1 MRQYETVLPFHIV
14 YMGKIRQKRKYLSDV
29 AFGNPGG
36 NLKNR
41 RRYKLEGYEKFKKDV
56 YALTSIDLNLYKEK
70 QMKRRIDTLITKNKI
85 TSYNDYV
92 MLIKQDKEKFEQ
104 FVNFLT
110 INVSEFYRNP
120 EQWDFLDKEV
130 FPELVKRFGKNLK
143 IWSAACSTGD
153 EPYSLVMALS
163 KHVPLNQIKIIATD
177 IDKQV
182 LEKARVGLYNAKSI
196 ASVPDE
202 FKKKYFKQI
211 GTSYQISDEIKKR
224 VEFKE
229 HNLLKDPYPSG
240 CHLIV
245 CRNVVIYFTEEAK
258 DEIYKK
264 FNQALTKDGVL
275 FIGSTE
281 QIMNYKE
288 LNFRRNQSFFFQKN

>member
-1 MRQYETVLPFHIV
+1 M
-14 YMGKIRQKRKYLSDV
+14 
-29 AFGNPGG
+29 
-36 NLKNR
+36 
-41 RRYKLEGYEKFKKDV
+41 LENYEKFKRDV
-56 YALTSIDLNLYKEK
+56 LTLTTIDLNAYKEK
-70 QMKRRIDTLITKNKI
+70 QMRRRINTLIAKNRLD
-85 TSYNDYV
+85 DYDDYIK
-92 MLIKQDKEKFEQ
+92 LIKQDKEKFEQ

-120 EQWDFLDKEV
+120 EQWRYLDQEV
-130 FPELVKRFGKNLK
+130 FPELVRLFGKNLK

-163 KHVPLNQIKIIATD
+163 KHVPLNQIRIIATD

-182 LEKARVGLYNAKSI
+182 LDKARMGLYNEKSI
-196 ASVPDE
+196 AAVPPE
-202 FKKKYFKQI
+202 FKKKYFTKV
-211 GTSYQISDEIKKR
+211 GSSYKISDEIKR
-224 VEFKE
+224 CVDFKE
-229 HNLLKDPYPSG
+229 HNLLKDSYPRD
-240 CHLIV
+240 CNLIV

-264 FNQALTKDGVL
+264 FHDSLKRDGML

-288 LNFRRNQSFFFQKN
+288 LDFKRKQSFLFQRN

>member
-1 MRQYETVLPFHIV
+1 
-14 YMGKIRQKRKYLSDV
+14 
-29 AFGNPGG
+29 
-36 NLKNR
+36 
-41 RRYKLEGYEKFKKDV
+41 
-56 YALTSIDLNLYKEK
+56 
-70 QMKRRIDTLITKNKI
+70 
-85 TSYNDYV
+85 
-92 MLIKQDKEKFEQ
+92 
-104 FVNFLT
+104 
-110 INVSEFYRNP
+110 
-120 EQWDFLDKEV
+120 LDKEV
-130 FPELVKRFGKNLK
+130 FPQLVQRFGKNLK

-182 LEKARVGLYNAKSI
+182 LDKARMGLYNEKSI
-196 ASVPDE
+196 ASVPEE

-264 FNQALTKDGVL
+264 FNQALVTDGML

-281 QIMNYKE
+281 QIMNYKD
-288 LNFRRNQSFFFQKN
+288 LNYKRNQSFFFQKI

>member
-1 MRQYETVLPFHIV
+1 MFT
-14 YMGKIRQKRKYLSDV
+14 
-29 AFGNPGG
+29 
-36 NLKNR
+36 
-41 RRYKLEGYEKFKKDV
+41 GYEEFKKDIFG
-56 YALTSIDLNLYKEK
+56 LTKIDLNAYKEK
-70 QMKRRIDTLITKNKI
+70 QMKRRIDTLITKNNINNYKE
-85 TSYNDYV
+85 YV
-92 MLIKQDKEKFEQ
+92 ALIKKDNEKFEQ

-120 EQWDFLDKEV
+120 EQWQILDKEV
-130 FPELVKRFGKNLK
+130 FPTLVQKFGKNLK

-182 LEKARVGLYNAKSI
+182 LDKARLGLYNEKSI
-196 ASVPDE
+196 ASVPEE
-202 FKKKYFKQI
+202 FKKKYFKKI
-211 GTSYQISDEIKKR
+211 GASYQIADEIKR
-224 VEFKE
+224 QVEFKE
-229 HNLLKDPYPSG
+229 HNLLKDSYPSG

-245 CRNVVIYFTEEAK
+245 CRNVLIYFTEEAK
-258 DEIYKK
+258 EEIYKK
-264 FNQALTKDGVL
+264 FNNALTKEGVL

-288 LNFRRNQSFFFQKN
+288 LNYQRKQSFFFEKV